1 MKSLNFLDYQINQQG
16 QTILMYPMP
25 ECPVGCSYCFEADFL
40 AKKEGYNRELI
51 AESLRKIMLQRGQ
64 NPSSNNT
71 KGKEGDYKK
80 NTANYNQS
88 GHIILHGGEVFTL
101 PIKDFEFFL
110 KLMLKYQP
118 QPAIQTSL
126 FGMTDKH
133 VKLIKKHNVS
143 VGVSLDGPAELNILR
158 GPRDPDR
165 NKKYQ
170 IEVARNLEIL
180 RDEQKL
186 QCGTVTVVNKANA
199 GNTNKLAK
207 LVEWSRTKTDGGRF
221 NAMFVPNFIEN
232 HPIKEY
238 ALSPEELTNAFLY
251 MLNAS
256 FEFQDFRPSFVQ
268 EMSDNLLGM
277 GLQSCQFSRCD
288 YLTTKCVTIMPNGL
302 LARCDRCFQDGYYY
316 TSTTLGETQQRA
328 FVLGQTECHDPNTN
342 PSDGLLCRYWN
353 VCGGGCPGEN
363 ADYRHKTNN
372 CKMYYTIYSRLEGI
386 VRKMY
391 PDATLAIDLP
401 PDYYYI
407 YPSQGKFLNPDI
419 KRSRMNHYGMRMT
432 ETTTTNCNN
441 SEDLRREAIK
451 RGVDHLDEYTNKL

>member
-1 MKSLNFLDYQINQQG
+1 MESLNFLDYQINHIG

-25 ECPVGCSYCFEADFL
+25 ECPVGCSYCFEADFF

-51 AESLRKIMLQRGQ
+51 AESLKKIMEQRGQ
-64 NPSSNNT
+64 
-71 KGKEGDYKK
+71 KEGDYKK
-80 NTANYNQS
+80 NTNNYNQP
-88 GHIILHGGEVFTL
+88 GHIILHGGEVLTL
-101 PIKDFEFFL
+101 PIKDFEFFI

-133 VKLIKKHNVS
+133 VRLIKKYNVS

-158 GPRDPDR
+158 GPRDPER

-170 IEVARNLEIL
+170 IEAARNLDIL
-180 RDEQKL
+180 RNDEKL
-186 QCGTVTVVNKANA
+186 QCGTVTVINKANA
-199 GNTNKLAK
+199 GNFSKLEK

-232 HPIKEY
+232 HPIGQY
-238 ALSPEELTNAFLY
+238 ALSPDELTNAFLY

-256 FEFQDFRPSFVQ
+256 FEYQDFRPSFVQ

-316 TSTTLGETQQRA
+316 ASTTLGETQQRA
-328 FVLGQTECHDPNTN
+328 FILGQTECLDPNSKHS
-342 PSDGLLCRYWN
+342 PILGECAPEEKFLCRYWN

-372 CKMYYTIYSRLEGI
+372 CKMYYTVYSKLEGI
-386 VRKMY
+386 LRKLY
-391 PDATLAIDLP
+391 PEVTLAIDLP
-401 PDYYYI
+401 PDYYYM
-407 YPSQGKFLNPDI
+407 YPSQGKYLNPDI
-419 KRSRMNHYGMRMT
+419 QRSRMNHYGMRMT
-432 ETTTTNCNN
+432 ETEAATCNN
-441 SEDLRREAIK
+441 SENLQKEARK
-451 RGVDHLDEYTNKL
+451 RGVNHLDEYTNRL